1 MITFGATLI
10 LITQVITLLTA
21 GLSFWASRKNKAAI
35 TEIKVSIDGRMDEQ
49 LKLTKELADAI
60 GHARGVA
67 DEKKNPS

>member
-35 TEIKVSIDGRMDEQ
+35 QEVHVSINSRMDEL
-49 LKLTKELADAI
+49 LKLTATAS
-60 GHARGVA
+60 HAEGVVEGEA
-67 DEKKNPS
+67 KK